1 VHPIHLQTFIFSDR
15 NGENGRRRRMGSEA
29 LLRLITFKCN
39 CSHTSRNIVKIQIFG
54 KQ

>member
-1 VHPIHLQTFIFSDR
+1 MVKMVGGAEWDP
-15 NGENGRRRRMGSEA
+15 EA